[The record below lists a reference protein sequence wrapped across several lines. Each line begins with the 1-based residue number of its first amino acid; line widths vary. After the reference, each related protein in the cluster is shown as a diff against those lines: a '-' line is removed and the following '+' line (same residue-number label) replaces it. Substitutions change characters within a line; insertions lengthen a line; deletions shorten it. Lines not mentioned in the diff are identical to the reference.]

1 MRIVYSRTSVNYLR
15 KLNKE
20 LQRRLIESIE
30 KLPDYGDIKKLK
42 GRRVKNMYRLRVGKY
57 RVIFVLEEEE
67 IKIVDINTRGDIY

>member
-30 KLPDYGDIKKLK
+30 KLPDYGDIK
-42 GRRVKNMYRLRVGKY
+42 R
-57 RVIFVLEEEE
+57 
-67 IKIVDINTRGDIY
+67 

>member
-1 MRIVYSRTSVNYLR
+1 MRIVYSRTSVNYLK

-42 GRRVKNMYRLRVGKY
+42 GKRVKNMYRLRVGKY

-67 IKIVDINTRGDIY
+67 IKIVDINTRGNIY